1 MSVVRE
7 RSVLTRP
14 LKKAIAHACRYFVE
28 WILVQTNRQRLIQ
41 LIKHFTSVCCAF
53 TVNFT
58 HHNTYPPTLKFY
70 GKSARKNIFMH
81 YRSHPPSSMKTS
93 CIINER
99 NRIAEHQMKLIVRL
113 NFKNLNLHLHS
124 MVILTLLSTNLKT
137 SIIGTISTM
146 ITTKKTVTI
155 TFI

>member
-1 MSVVRE
+1 MHQTALIHTYS
-7 RSVLTRP
+7 
-14 LKKAIAHACRYFVE
+14 LK
-28 WILVQTNRQRLIQ
+28 LNSPSPQ
-41 LIKHFTSVCCAF
+41 LKSQPQPFYF

-93 CIINER
+93 CFINER